1 MASIILE
8 RKLDNDA
15 IKKMVKERNK
25 VLGQIYRKQDRD
37 QGRAYKSPLLKLRK
51 RYVISMDQ
59 LSECTGIHQSIL
71 RKIEAD
77 EPRMAVKSSTLIKL
91 ADFFEVK
98 YWKNLVTGDR

>member
-1 MASIILE
+1 MNLLNNKKLSVETIRHIVRQRSRILGH
-8 RKLDNDA
+8 
-15 IKKMVKERNK
+15 IC
-25 VLGQIYRKQDRD
+25 RKQDTD
-37 QGRAYKSPLLKLRK
+37 QGRAHQSPLLKLRK
-51 RYVISMDQ
+51 KYVISMEQ
-59 LSECTGIHQSIL
+59 LSRETGIHQIVL